1 MNRIT
6 AIGEILFDVYPS
18 LKKLG
23 GAPLNFLYHVY
34 KFTGAGNMISR
45 IGNDNFGKEILYFLN
60 YNKISVQYIQI
71 DQDHA
76 TGVATVELNEKNEP
90 SFTIEANRAYDF
102 IETNNDIQKLIK
114 NYTDC
119 LYFGSL
125 AQRSDVTRNTIRSLL
140 GKEIKYFCDLN
151 IRQNFYDEELVTNS
165 LNAANILKVNLEEIK
180 LINDLVIKDSFDLKK
195 TSEKIINE
203 FNVDLIA
210 ITKGAEGSVLTKE
223 NSFNEFQNEPIKI
236 IDSVGAGDA
245 FSSILC
251 IGYLNGWE
259 LAAINSLANRFAGE
273 ICQVAGALPVDDK
286 IYRKYREEFAYA
298 KK

>member
-6 AIGEILFDVYPS
+6 AIGEILFDVYPG

-45 IGNDNFGKEILYFLN
+45 IGNDDFGKKILYFLN
-60 YNKISVQYIQI
+60 YNKISIQHIQI
-71 DQDHA
+71 DQEHP
-76 TGVATVELNEKNEP
+76 TGVATVKLNEKNEP

-102 IETNNDIQKLIK
+102 IETSEGIRELIK
-114 NYTDC
+114 NNTDC

-125 AQRSDVTRNTIRSLL
+125 AQRSEVSRNTIRSLM

-151 IRQNFYDEELVTNS
+151 IRQNFYDEKLITHS
-165 LNAANILKVNLEEIK
+165 LNAADILKVNLDELK
-180 LINDLVIKDSFDLKK
+180 LINDLIIKDSFDLKK
-195 TSEKIINE
+195 TSEKIIKE
-203 FNVDLIA
+203 FNLDLAA
-210 ITKGAEGSVLTKE
+210 ITKGAEGSVLIKG
-223 NSFNEFQNEPIKI
+223 NAFNEFQNEPTKI
-236 IDSVGAGDA
+236 YDSVGAGDA
-245 FSSILC
+245 FSSVLC

-259 LAAINSLANRFAGE
+259 LATINRLANRFASE

-286 IYRKYREEFAYA
+286 IYRKYREEFTYA